1 MRGLTFVLVLIT
13 LSLAGCLDSKT
24 GVEGRVLDRDSREPI
39 AGAEVKATSG
49 SGEHKTTTDADGRFF
64 LELAAGDWKL
74 RARTDGYEDSADVAV
89 AVEDGDVAEADLFM
103 AKETK

>member
-1 MRGLTFVLVLIT
+1 MRGLIFVIVLIT
-13 LSLAGCLDSKT
+13 GSLAGCLDSKT

-49 SGEHKTTTDADGRFF
+49 PGEHKTTTDADGRYF
-64 LELAAGDWKL
+64 LEIPAGDWKI
-74 RARTDGYEDSADVAV
+74 RARSDGYEDSADVAA
-89 AVEDGDVAEADLFM
+89 AVKEGDVTETDLFL